1 MAYELVGKLLKKF
14 DTQEISATFKKR
26 DFVVESE
33 GQYPQ
38 QIKFELKNEKTSVID
53 GFNEGTKV
61 KVHFDI
67 SGREWQGKYF
77 VNLSSWRV
85 EAADASTTASS
96 NNTSSN
102 NSYNPPK
109 TTETTVSNNSGI
121 DDDLPF

>member
-14 DTQEISATFKKR
+14 DAQDISATFKKR
-26 DFVVESE
+26 EFVVESE

-53 GFNEGTKV
+53 SYAEGSKV

-77 VNLSSWRV
+77 VNLSAWRV
-85 EAADASTTASS
+85 EAADASTTS
-96 NNTSSN
+96 NNAAPSTN